1 MKALFLFIF
10 SVSLH
15 AYAQDSAPLNKI
27 NVGVIS
33 PLSFTFSNAMELLNP
48 KIISN
53 ALQLSV
59 NVEQQNLNVYAQTSF
74 SENELNSM
82 KLLSLKLAGK
92 TSPDAGINTETVAL
106 SDIPALL
113 FTQPRCL
120 EGSKQYLFYYDL
132 IMNPVQNMIPP
143 GNYQFS
149 INFTITAQ

>member
-1 MKALFLFIF
+1 MKTLFLFLF
-10 SVSLH
+10 SVALQ
-15 AYAQDSAPLNKI
+15 AYAQDSTPLNKI
-27 NVGVIS
+27 SASVIN
-33 PLSFTFSNAMELLNP
+33 PLSFTFTNAMELLNP
-48 KIISN
+48 KIVSN

-74 SENELNSM
+74 SESELNSM
-82 KLLSLKLAGK
+82 KLLSLKLASK
-92 TSPDAGINTETVAL
+92 TSPDAGINTETVTL
-106 SDIPALL
+106 SDVPALL